1 MTGNFLKASS
11 GKLGVERAKFHP
23 SVEAFESLVR
33 SDGSRLL
40 EELASKL
47 SKCYSLYRSDS
58 KYARV
63 FRVQATVLRA
73 IREHLDARGFVE
85 LLPPILGPA
94 TDPGIRGAG
103 RVTVEF
109 YGARYKLMSSAILYK
124 QMMADVLGRI
134 YFVSPNVRL
143 EKPESAFTGRH
154 LAEFFQVDVE
164 VKGASYH
171 DAMRVAEGLLSYVVG
186 RVLEE
191 NWRDLEAL
199 GRYLEPVRPPFPRL
213 TYDQSLERL
222 KAMGFEVARG
232 EEIPWNMEE
241 ALSASFTTPFF
252 LTDYPKTARGFYDRE
267 DPERPGVL
275 RDFDLVYPEGFG
287 EAASGAEREYEYEKV
302 LKRLK
307 ESGED
312 PSEYGWYLEMLRGG
326 ISPSAGFGIGV
337 ERLTRYICGLPA
349 VWEARP
355 YPKVPGI
362 VPTP

>member
-1 MTGNFLKASS
+1 MTGIFLKASAET
-11 GKLGVERAKFHP
+11 LGVKEVRFHP
-23 SVEAFESLVR
+23 SVEAFGRLVR
-33 SDGSRLL
+33 SDGSKLL

-47 SKCYSLYRSDS
+47 SRCYSLYRSDS

-63 FRVQATVLRA
+63 FRVQATLLRS
-73 IREHLDARGFVE
+73 IREYLDARGFVE

-103 RVTVEF
+103 RVAVEF
-109 YGARYKLMSSAILYK
+109 YGARYRLMSSAILYK

-143 EKPESAFTGRH
+143 EKPESALTGRH

-164 VKGASYH
+164 VKRASYH
-171 DAMRVAEGLLSYVVG
+171 DAMRAAEGLLSYVVG

-213 TYDQSLERL
+213 TYEQALERL
-222 KAMGFEVARG
+222 KAMGFAVARG
-232 EEIPWNMEE
+232 EEIPWDMEE
-241 ALSASFTTPFF
+241 ALSASFTTPLF

-275 RDFDLVYPEGFG
+275 RDFDLVYPQGFG

-302 LKRLK
+302 LRRLK
-307 ESGED
+307 ESGEN
-312 PSEYGWYLEMLRGG
+312 PSEYWWYLDMLREGV
-326 ISPSAGFGIGV
+326 SPSAGFGIGV

>member
-1 MTGNFLKASS
+1 LTNIFLKTS
-11 GKLGVERAKFHP
+11 GGKPSVKGVRYHP
-23 SVEAFESLVR
+23 SVEAFERLVR
-33 SDGSRLL
+33 SDGSTLL

-103 RVTVEF
+103 RVAVEF

-134 YFVSPNVRL
+134 YFVSPNIRL
-143 EKPESAFTGRH
+143 EKPEAALTGRH

-171 DAMRVAEGLLSYVVG
+171 DAMKVAEGLLSYVVG

-199 GRYLEPVRPPFPRL
+199 DRYLETVRPPFPRL
-213 TYDQSLERL
+213 TYEQALERL
-222 KAMGFEVARG
+222 KAIGFEVIRG
-232 EEIPWNMEE
+232 EEIPWDAEE
-241 ALSASFTTPFF
+241 ALSASFATPFF

-275 RDFDLVYPEGFG
+275 RDFDLIYPEGFG

-302 LKRLK
+302 LRRLK

-312 PSEYGWYLEMLRGG
+312 LNEYRWYLEMLREGV
-326 ISPSAGFGIGV
+326 SPSAGFGIGV
-337 ERLTRYICGLPA
+337 ERLTRYVCGLPA

>member
-1 MTGNFLKASS
+1 MREA
-11 GKLGVERAKFHP
+11 KLHP
-23 SVEAFESLVR
+23 SLEAWEKLVR
-33 SDGSRLL
+33 SNGSKLV

-47 SKCYSLYRSDS
+47 SRCYSLYKSDS

-73 IREHLDARGFVE
+73 IREYLDAQGFVE

-134 YFVSPNVRL
+134 YFVSPNIRL
-143 EKPESAFTGRH
+143 EKPEAVFTGRH

-164 VKGASYH
+164 MRRASYH
-171 DAMRVAEGLLSYVVG
+171 DAMGVAEGLLSYVVG
-186 RVLEE
+186 RVLED

-199 GRYLEPVRPPFPRL
+199 GRYLEPVRPPYPRV
-213 TYDQSLERL
+213 TYERALEKLR
-222 KAMGFEVARG
+222 AMGFEVKPG
-232 EEIPWNMEE
+232 EEIPWEAE
-241 ALSASFTTPFF
+241 VALSSSFRTPFF
-252 LTDYPKTARGFYDRE
+252 LTDFPKTARGFYDRE

-275 RDFDLVYPEGFG
+275 RDFDLLYPEGFG

-302 LKRLK
+302 LKRLE
-307 ESGED
+307 ESGEN
-312 PSEYGWYLEMLRGG
+312 PSEYRWYLEMLKEG

-337 ERLTRYICGLPA
+337 ERLTRYVCGLSA